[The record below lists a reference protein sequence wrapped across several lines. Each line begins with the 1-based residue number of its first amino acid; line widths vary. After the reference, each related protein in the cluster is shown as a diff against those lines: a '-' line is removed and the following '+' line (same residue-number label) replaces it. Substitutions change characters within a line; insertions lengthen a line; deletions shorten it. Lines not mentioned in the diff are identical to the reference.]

1 MHHQIDLKVK
11 RSITIKH
18 ITISDA
24 VGVYSLQFSDKT
36 TTEFLDFISKYKDI
50 SNPILKEDFN
60 RIVAILKKII
70 ANGALERL
78 FRTREGKIK
87 DGVIAVPLD
96 IVGRRKGCGTLR
108 LYCLRISDEVLILGN
123 GGIKY
128 GNSYNDNA
136 ELNSYVTN
144 LAELD
149 RVIRKFTRQGKI
161 KITGKTVIL
170 QENLTI
176 EI

>member
-1 MHHQIDLKVK
+1 LHHQIDLKVK

-87 DGVIAVPLD
+87 DGVVAVPLD

>member
-24 VGVYSLQFSDKT
+24 VGIYSLQFSDKME
-36 TTEFLDFISKYKDI
+36 TEFVDFMSKYKDI
-50 SNPILKEDFN
+50 SNPTLKEDFN
-60 RIVAILKKII
+60 RIMAALKKII
-70 ANGALERL
+70 GNGALERL
-78 FRTREGKIK
+78 FRTEGKIK
-87 DGVIAVPLD
+87 DGVVAVPLD
-96 IVGRRKGCGTLR
+96 IVRRRKGSGTLR
-108 LYCLRISDEVLILGN
+108 LYCLRMSDELLILGN

-128 GNSYNDNA
+128 GDNYNDDA
-136 ELNSYVTN
+136 ELNPYVTN

-149 RVIRKFTRQGKI
+149 RVIKQFIRQGKI

-170 QENLTI
+170 QENRTI
-176 EI
+176 KI